1 MIRPYLASFSAI
13 ISNDQLSIRA
23 IVTATYSHTKD
34 SLKTPISHL
43 ALLSK
48 NNYRIRIRGFNEGQV
63 EILSREYDSDNFGN
77 FELRIPAL
85 VDVNN
90 IEKLSV
96 YETSMLTGVEIHL
109 GSYYPIRI
117 KEPKKLVISDF
128 DKTLVD
134 TKYSTPKEMYY
145 SLNRPLAYFPS
156 VEPSIALLKSYME
169 RDFQPFILSA
179 SPHFYEAPI
188 RDWLYQH
195 ELFVSDIFLKDYRDF
210 FSIFDGR
217 LSTKDL
223 KKQGFY
229 KLNQLIDILLMTGIP
244 DELALMGDG
253 FESDPFIY
261 MVLKNL
267 LTNNSDPWK
276 NWKAIKN
283 NAIFNLTSKQDSYF
297 LTKFYQL
304 SELAKKKPNV
314 KIHIHIRATN
324 NNVESL
330 KTKKYEQIS
339 YQKAN
344 ETIDYYLA

>member
-156 VEPSIALLKSYME
+156 VEPSIALLKNYME
-169 RDFQPFILSA
+169 KEFQPFILSA